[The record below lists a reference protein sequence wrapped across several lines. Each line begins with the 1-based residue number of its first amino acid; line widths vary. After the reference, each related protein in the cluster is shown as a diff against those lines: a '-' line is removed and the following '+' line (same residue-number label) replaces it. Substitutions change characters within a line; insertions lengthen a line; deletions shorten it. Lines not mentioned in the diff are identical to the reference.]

1 MFCLFLS
8 FLLII
13 VVELSI
19 SYIKHSSQQ
28 VNSFSQ
34 LERSLDLN
42 TSQTGAKTNIDFF
55 FFLSFLLH
63 FFSPLLLLPSFF
75 YFFLFFLFWS
85 NTLRALWFF
94 LFSFL
99 SFSFLFFCLE
109 KHHYRCVGAA
119 LGCFSFSFL
128 FFPQVLLMKSII
140 WMIYRTL
147 ELSNHTIES
156 HQLPPESHQE
166 ERNLNKNKNNWSTS
180 QLLF

>member
-1 MFCLFLS
+1 M
-8 FLLII
+8 
-13 VVELSI
+13 ELSI
-19 SYIKHSSQQ
+19 SYIKHSSQR

-34 LERSLDLN
+34 LERSLDLD

-55 FFLSFLLH
+55 FFLSFLLY

-85 NTLRALWFF
+85 NTLRSLWFF
-94 LFSFL
+94 FVFL
-99 SFSFLFFCLE
+99 SFLFLPLFLLRKTPLQVCRSSSRLLLFFFF
-109 KHHYRCVGAA
+109 V
-119 LGCFSFSFL
+119 
-128 FFPQVLLMKSII
+128 FPQLLLMKSII
-140 WMIYRTL
+140 WMLYRTL

-156 HQLPPESHQE
+156 QQLPPESHQE